1 MGLCGRMLIIQKDR
15 FLRVFVIYAF
25 RGEKE
30 VSVDEAIVMSER
42 ELKEKLEKINK
53 LLVTL
58 NIKAKSAIKHIN
70 ELINTIDTEAFKT
83 NIDVKEYIKLLE
95 DALNNIEYVTAEFI
109 EKLVYAEI
117 DMYAADDMYDKYGF
131 EESDTDRDLGI
142 VIIEDLNKPA
152 MIYTDYRKVNYYV
165 KE

>member
-1 MGLCGRMLIIQKDR
+1 MQFEISR
-15 FLRVFVIYAF
+15 
-25 RGEKE
+25 
-30 VSVDEAIVMSER
+30 SEL
-42 ELKEKLEKINK
+42 EEKLREINEI
-53 LLVTL
+53 LVAINT
-58 NIKAKSAIKHIN
+58 NAKSAIKHIN

-117 DMYAADDMYDKYGF
+117 KMYSKDDMYERF
-131 EESDTDRDLGI
+131 NFSESDQDRDLGI
-142 VIIEDLNKPA
+142 IVIKDINKPA
-152 MIYTDYRKVNYYV
+152 MIFTDYKRVSYYV